1 MGRGR
6 KILSM
11 NRRGVE
17 EGDER
22 KQGVNEER
30 NKMLFIELDW
40 KVNVFSLNQS
50 NLLVN
55 QSKKDES
62 I

>member
-1 MGRGR
+1 VWRGR

-30 NKMLFIELDW
+30 IKMLFIELDW
-40 KVNVFSLNQS
+40 KVFVAFFINLFTFS
-50 NLLVN
+50 
-55 QSKKDES
+55 
-62 I
+62 